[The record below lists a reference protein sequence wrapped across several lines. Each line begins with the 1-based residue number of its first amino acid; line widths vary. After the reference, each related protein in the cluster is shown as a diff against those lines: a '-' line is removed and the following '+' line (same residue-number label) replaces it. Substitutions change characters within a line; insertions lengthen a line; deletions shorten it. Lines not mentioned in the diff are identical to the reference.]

1 MHRKLGTRLRMV
13 AMVAGAL
20 TFCAPVW
27 SDAGTRAGA
36 KGTGRMC
43 YCDCDAKAG
52 SPMCA
57 HMCEL
62 AKYENRSWAT
72 SCHKKIESE
81 PAQPSSAPGAHSNKD
96 NGVQEA
102 RR

>member
-1 MHRKLGTRLRMV
+1 MV
-13 AMVAGAL
+13 AAAL
-20 TFCAPVW
+20 AFCAPAW

-36 KGTGRMC
+36 KGTERMC
-43 YCDCDAKAG
+43 YCDCDAKPG
-52 SPMCA
+52 SLMCA

-72 SCHKKIESE
+72 SCHKKTVSE
-81 PAQPSSAPGAHSNKD
+81 PAQPSSAPGAHSTKD
-96 NGVQEA
+96 NGMQEA

>member
-1 MHRKLGTRLRMV
+1 MV
-13 AMVAGAL
+13 LMVAGAL
-20 TFCAPVW
+20 AFCGPAW
-27 SDAGTRAGA
+27 SDARISGGTS
-36 KGTGRMC
+36 KSERMC

-52 SPMCA
+52 SPMCT

-72 SCHKKIESE
+72 SCHKKAESE
-81 PAQPSSAPGAHSNKD
+81 PAQPSSAPGAHSTKD
-96 NGVQEA
+96 NGEQQA